1 MGHIWPQDIFDPEH
15 NWPGHKWPNINL
27 GTWLA
32 RTYSWIT
39 PITFSR
45 GSSLYGNSNF
55 DGIVHLPN
63 GDFSWEELSRY
74 NYNVSGYDT
83 QYLSADISKL
93 GDFSLTCNYTI
104 LSDELCLFSVWVLMA
119 IETLLILI
127 AKRLSNPNSF
137 KKQSVLENVTHA
149 LQNCQIPAPLED
161 WDQTQGSVQSYKKAQ
176 LKVEHE
182 IASTLAVNLLMNL
195 IMCAPMIILCK
206 KFHLPYSFE

>member
-1 MGHIWPQDIFDPEH
+1 MILGIFVALSVATKCLTILHFLAPC
-15 NWPGHKWPNINL
+15 L
-27 GTWLA
+27 G
-32 RTYSWIT
+32 
-39 PITFSR
+39 
-45 GSSLYGNSNF
+45 LYHLLRHFQGEAKPFASGVGYKS
-55 DGIVHLPN
+55 DDQVHLPN
-63 GDFSWEELSRY
+63 VDVSWEELSRY
-74 NYNVSGYDT
+74 NYNFSIRDGD
-83 QYLSADISKL
+83 LIKDFNISQV
-93 GDFSLTCNYTI
+93 GDFSLTALTANYTI
-104 LSDELCLFSVWVLMA
+104 LSEKLCLYSVWVLMA

-127 AKRLSNPNSF
+127 AKRLSNPKTF

-161 WDQTQGSVQSYKKAQ
+161 WDQTQGSIQSYKKAQ